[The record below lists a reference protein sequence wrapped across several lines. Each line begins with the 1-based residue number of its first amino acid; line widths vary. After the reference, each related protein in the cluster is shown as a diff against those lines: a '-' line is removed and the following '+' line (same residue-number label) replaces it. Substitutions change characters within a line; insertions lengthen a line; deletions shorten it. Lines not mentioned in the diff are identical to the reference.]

1 MKYLQAYTGHFFTDL
16 YLYWCY
22 YLSDRSRFADLINAE
37 VYHGRQVIRPDG
49 LTEISPVTYRKRSA
63 GETDKLPVRKENRED
78 IVMQYED
85 GRIYRLFLLEA
96 QDKIPS
102 FLYERTIR
110 LTA

>member
-1 MKYLQAYTGHFFTDL
+1 MIVN
-16 YLYWCY
+16 

-49 LTEISPVTYRKRSA
+49 LTEISPVTYRKRPA
-63 GETDKLPVRKENRED
+63 GEDSKLPVRKENRED